1 MRFSRT
7 SEYALKVFIQLV
19 NSDQD
24 VVSVKALSQ
33 HLNIP
38 YKYLAALMRRL
49 ANAGFLTS
57 LQGKNGG
64 YRLSRPAGE
73 IVIREIINEL
83 EGRDTT
89 GSCVLGTSDCG
100 SHPPCPMHR
109 HWQQVSSAM
118 DKNIYSLT
126 LAELAN
132 Q

>member
-24 VVSVKALSQ
+24 VVSVKALHQQLS
-33 HLNIP
+33 IP

-57 LQGKNGG
+57 QQGKNGG

-73 IVIREIINEL
+73 INIRDIINEL
-83 EGRDTT
+83 EGRDT
-89 GSCVLGTSDCG
+89 SEACILGEGACG
-100 SHPPCPMHR
+100 LYPPCPMHR
-109 HWQQVSSAM
+109 HWTHVSSAL
-118 DKNIYSLT
+118 DENIYSLT
-126 LAELAN
+126 LADLVR

>member
-1 MRFSRT
+1 MRLNRT

-24 VVSVKALSQ
+24 VVSVKSLHQ
-33 HLNIP
+33 QLNIP

-49 ANAGFLTS
+49 SNAGFLIS

-83 EGRDTT
+83 EGRDKTEA
-89 GSCVLGTSDCG
+89 CILGMGDCG

-109 HWQQVSSAM
+109 HWAHVSSAL

-126 LAELAN
+126 LAELVN
-132 Q
+132 R